1 MLFGI
6 GGNVVP
12 QNYKFQLAV
21 YSVDRGNDVSG
32 RRDFTR
38 MMRYNYRLILGFV
51 PTCVFLVLYV
61 LAANPQGSI
70 LGSLSYADHKL
81 TLATS
86 KIPEPGNG
94 TDLGFR
100 S

>member
-12 QNYKFQLAV
+12 QNCKFQLAV
-21 YSVDRGNDVSG
+21 DSVDRGDDVNG
-32 RRDFTR
+32 RPDFTR
-38 MMRYNYRLILGFV
+38 TMRYNYRLILCFV

-61 LAANPQGSI
+61 LAANPQGSM

-81 TLATS
+81 TLAAS
-86 KIPEPGNG
+86 
-94 TDLGFR
+94 
-100 S
+100 